1 MEGVALQGFLSEYWK
16 TGASLPRIRGLG
28 VLLYYLRRG
37 LVNLWALPGSA
48 LISVLSIAI
57 SLYVFAGVLLILE
70 NISSVLNRLGTTLS
84 VVAYVKEGAE
94 PAAVN
99 EFVRELE
106 VNPRVRSV
114 RFVSKEAA
122 LEELK
127 KDFGSRSDVLRGLER
142 ENPLPAS
149 IDVVLQ
155 ADELKVNSV
164 DDLLSNIKNRPVIDE
179 VSFGS
184 DWVDR
189 VARILRGFRSMSMV
203 ALLIVLALVV
213 TLIGN
218 TIKLVLYLRRDEIS
232 VMQLVGAT
240 DSFVKIPFI
249 LTGLLQGMV
258 GGVISLL
265 SLKIVFSLFA
275 RNLGDMNI
283 LGVVVPA
290 PIFLGSQAML
300 AVVCLGLFVGG
311 VGSFLAVNRFM
322 KV

>member
-1 MEGVALQGFLSEYWK
+1 
-16 TGASLPRIRGLG
+16 
-28 VLLYYLRRG
+28 
-37 LVNLWALPGSA
+37 
-48 LISVLSIAI
+48 
-57 SLYVFAGVLLILE
+57 
-70 NISSVLNRLGTTLS
+70 
-84 VVAYVKEGAE
+84 
-94 PAAVN
+94 
-99 EFVRELE
+99 
-106 VNPRVRSV
+106 
-114 RFVSKEAA
+114 
-122 LEELK
+122 
-127 KDFGSRSDVLRGLER
+127 
-142 ENPLPAS
+142 
-149 IDVVLQ
+149 
-155 ADELKVNSV
+155 
-164 DDLLSNIKNRPVIDE
+164 
-179 VSFGS
+179 
-184 DWVDR
+184 
-189 VARILRGFRSMSMV
+189 MV